1 MSRHQEPTS
10 TSGINENPERYST
23 THPHVNPGS
32 SRVQNQPIVVLTLEA
47 TAVRCPRLRQS
58 QRMVYRRRVYSV
70 RRRDQPAWWTR
81 RAIDVIVS
89 DVNIQPNRTD
99 ITAIASGKSI

>member
-1 MSRHQEPTS
+1 
-10 TSGINENPERYST
+10 
-23 THPHVNPGS
+23 
-32 SRVQNQPIVVLTLEA
+32 
-47 TAVRCPRLRQS
+47 
-58 QRMVYRRRVYSV
+58 MVYRRRVYSV